1 MWAWSRRVP
10 DLFDEFHEQVDA
22 GAIATCHPVILEL
35 LYSARGH
42 DEFLRLRGE
51 LGVLV
56 TCPIGPA
63 QWDRAVAVYDLLAAQ
78 GPRHQRQ
85 VGHADL
91 LIAAAAEAAG
101 VPVLH
106 YDEDFDRIAGVSGIA
121 TRWVRPRGS
130 LGEAPGRG

>member
-10 DLFDEFHEQVDA
+10 DLFDEFHEQVDM
-22 GAIATCHPVILEL
+22 GSIGTCHPVVLEL
-35 LYSARGH
+35 LYSARGT
-42 DEFLRLRGE
+42 DEFRRIRSQMA
-51 LGVLV
+51 VLPM
-56 TCPIGPA
+56 CAIGPA
-63 QWDRAVAVYDLLAAQ
+63 QWDRALEVYDLLAAR
-78 GPRHQRQ
+78 GPMHQRQ

-106 YDEDFDRIAGVSGIA
+106 YDADFDLITEVSGVD

-130 LGEAPGRG
+130 LGP